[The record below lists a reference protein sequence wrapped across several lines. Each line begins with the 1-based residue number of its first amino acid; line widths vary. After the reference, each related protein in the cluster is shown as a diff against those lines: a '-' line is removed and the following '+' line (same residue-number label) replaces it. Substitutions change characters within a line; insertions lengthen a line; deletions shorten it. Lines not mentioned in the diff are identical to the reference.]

1 MSRCSYNTGEQY
13 MDVYTEL
20 LQSIPTATVQTVP
33 GTVDT
38 RLKLF
43 LKVDNTELHVYG
55 KSFQH

>member
-1 MSRCSYNTGEQY
+1 

-33 GTVDT
+33 GTVGT